1 MTYYSRCWY
10 MGVFQYLKR
19 LFVPFGSGS
28 RSGQAMVEYAVVAGI
43 LLSALAVFYLF
54 QGTFAQ
60 FGARVLSLVG
70 SEYP

>member
-1 MTYYSRCWY
+1 MGMRHYFKILLVQSGVRSRA
-10 MGVFQYLKR
+10 
-19 LFVPFGSGS
+19 
-28 RSGQAMVEYAVVAGI
+28 GQAMVEYAVVAGI
-43 LLSALAVFYLF
+43 LLSALAIFYLF